1 MQCPLCRS
9 TDESVPAWVKARP
22 DVRYVHC
29 QVCDLIFLDA
39 KFYLGSDEEKA
50 RYAKHNNTI
59 ENQGAMFIPV
69 VEALGDLPANSRIL
83 DFGCGPQPVLAQM
96 LTKNAYDVTC
106 FDPFF
111 FPHPEALQKTYQAIT
126 CTEALEHFF
135 APRAELERLLS
146 LLEPGGRLIVMTG
159 MHQGKNMF
167 LNWWY
172 AKDPTHVCFFSW
184 KTFAFIAQQYALRL
198 VPLSEN
204 LLMLEK
210 TQPASL

>member
-9 TDESVPAWVKARP
+9 TDETVPAWVKARP
-22 DVRYVHC
+22 DVRYAHC

-39 KFYLGSDEEKA
+39 HFYLGSEEEKT

-59 ENQGAMFIPV
+59 ENQGTMFVPV
-69 VEALGDLPANSRIL
+69 IESLRDLSKSARIL

-96 LTKNAYDVTC
+96 LKQQGYDVSY

-111 FPHPEALQKTYQAIT
+111 FPDQNIFKQTFDAIT

-135 APRAELERLLS
+135 SPRAELERLLS
-146 LLEPGGRLIVMTG
+146 LLDPGGRLIVMTG

-184 KTFAFIAQQYALRL
+184 KTFAFIAQQFALRL

-210 TQPASL
+210 TRPVE